1 MNLLINVISAMLNKA
16 DVSIFPK
23 SAYDLFLSVIMILPY
38 YLGILIILFIIILI
52 IKALWK

>member
-1 MNLLINVISAMLNKA
+1 MNLLINIISAMLNKA